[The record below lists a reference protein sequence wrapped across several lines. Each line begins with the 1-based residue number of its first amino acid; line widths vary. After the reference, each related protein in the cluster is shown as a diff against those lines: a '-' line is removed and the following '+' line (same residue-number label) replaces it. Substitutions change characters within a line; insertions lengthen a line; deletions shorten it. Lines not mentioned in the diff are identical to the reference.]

1 MVNTTQWKYGKQWVY
16 STTYDEVVT
25 STVQNGLPI
34 HEQFGVPGHIT
45 VVVGQMGEPR
55 DVQGSGYDATYRH
68 ISVEECKLAQRYG
81 WTVSNHSMTHN
92 KLPGSMAVPENAR
105 IEVVDAAR
113 LLGRAARHPRNHVY
127 CAGERSLPT
136 VCLAA
141 GGGGRVPEYVRRTRS
156 A

>member
-34 HEQFGVPGHIT
+34 HEQFGVPGHLT

-68 ISVEECKLAQRYG
+68 ISR
-81 WTVSNHSMTHN
+81 
-92 KLPGSMAVPENAR
+92 LPSASSPSAT
-105 IEVVDAAR
+105 A
-113 LLGRAARHPRNHVY
+113 GRF
-127 CAGERSLPT
+127 PT
-136 VCLAA
+136 I
-141 GGGGRVPEYVRRTRS
+141 P
-156 A
+156 